1 MKELGFQG
9 FVALLLLMA
18 VMMAL
23 IYGLKYEQDVRS
35 GKANN
40 DDDRWWGMM

>member
-1 MKELGFQG
+1 VKELGFQG

-23 IYGLKYEQDVRS
+23 IYGLKYEQDVRRE
-35 GKANN
+35 GQ
-40 DDDRWWGMM
+40 